1 MKNITEKLQSRGAHA
16 LTDEELLAVTLAE
29 NSEDDS
35 AKSITAELLKEAGG
49 SLLRVEAI
57 GLDRMRMIA
66 GMGRLRAQKVLAAA
80 ELGRR
85 ISVAEASV
93 QEKVHSDKD
102 VVRIMEPVLGALQY
116 EECWALYLASSGKVL
131 ESTRISQGGVQSTV
145 VDCKMV
151 IRRALELLAPQIVLV
166 HNHPSGSPEPSQQD
180 IALTERVAEA
190 AKLFDMRLLDH
201 VIVARGAHYSFR
213 AHNLVK

>member
-1 MKNITEKLQSRGAHA
+1 MKNITEKLQSRGAQA

-131 ESTRISQGGVQSTV
+131 ESTRISQGGVPSTV

>member
-1 MKNITEKLQSRGAHA
+1 MKNITEKLQSRGAQA

-29 NSEDDS
+29 NSEDAS

>member
-1 MKNITEKLQSRGAHA
+1 MKNITDKLQSRGAQA

-35 AKSITAELLKEAGG
+35 AKSITMELLKEAGG

-57 GLDRMRMIA
+57 GFDRMRMIA

-201 VIVARGAHYSFR
+201 VIVARGAYYSFR

>member
-29 NSEDDS
+29 NSEDAS

>member
-1 MKNITEKLQSRGAHA
+1 MKNITDKLQSRGAQA

>member
-1 MKNITEKLQSRGAHA
+1 MKNITDKLQSRGAQA

-57 GLDRMRMIA
+57 GFDRMRMIA

>member
-1 MKNITEKLQSRGAHA
+1 MKNITEKLQSRGAQA

-35 AKSITAELLKEAGG
+35 AKSITMELLKEAGG

-57 GLDRMRMIA
+57 GFDRMRMIA

>member
-1 MKNITEKLQSRGAHA
+1 MKNITEKLQSRGAQA

-201 VIVARGAHYSFR
+201 VVVARGAHYSFR